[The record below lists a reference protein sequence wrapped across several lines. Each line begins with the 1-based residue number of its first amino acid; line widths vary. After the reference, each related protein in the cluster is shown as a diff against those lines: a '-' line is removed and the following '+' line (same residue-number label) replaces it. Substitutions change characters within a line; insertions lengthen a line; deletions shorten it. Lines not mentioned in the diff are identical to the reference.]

1 METWEPNKSRSVL
14 LAPNCTFVFSTER
27 SLITVL
33 TWVLLFDSTPYQI
46 IDSGPVALAS
56 AIPPPDSP
64 VTHGAH
70 GQFGLYVY
78 CVHQRIT
85 DLLNNSLLTLEAC
98 VSTSSKPG
106 GASGARLC
114 WRCHGDSVGCVG
126 SLLKGT
132 DALPCRPHIP
142 GTPGPKGISLRFP
155 TSFFFSSKK
164 EKKKNF
170 SSVRAKLSAVPGEA
184 VSHLLS
190 VSWGFSWGACFWSVL
205 LTLLLHTDAIPD
217 QCWGEGSGYSELQA
231 GVSDVSGSQLKGRM

>member
-155 TSFFFSSKK
+155 TSFFFLLKERK
-164 EKKKNF
+164 EKK
-170 SSVRAKLSAVPGEA
+170 L
-184 VSHLLS
+184 LLS
-190 VSWGFSWGACFWSVL
+190 ESETLGSPRGSCVSSAICKLGLFLGCLFLVCFTHSPPAHWCYSWSVL
-205 LTLLLHTDAIPD
+205 RGGIRLLWA
-217 QCWGEGSGYSELQA
+217 A
-231 GVSDVSGSQLKGRM
+231 GRCFWCVWVSA